1 MKDVGGSA
9 TLGCSHLSVTGLK
22 AGLLDRVGQLACP
35 LSEKHFSHNLSFF
48 ADLRK
53 MGINIFPA
61 HEFSIFHQSLI
72 ACLIHNA
79 WKANPVQISKACFSD

>member
-22 AGLLDRVGQLACP
+22 AGLLDWVGQLACP

-48 ADLRK
+48 SDLRK
-53 MGINIFPA
+53 NGNQYFPR
-61 HEFSIFHQSLI
+61 S
-72 ACLIHNA
+72 
-79 WKANPVQISKACFSD
+79 